1 MKYLN
6 STPVMIINALAKYQS
21 EKNYMPNYT
30 ISIQVLYICFHTGLW
45 LDYIETE
52 LLYPGGDPGRVGD
65 LHWRAVKELQPEL
78 TAEFI
83 SKYSLL
89 HIQ

>member
-1 MKYLN
+1 
-6 STPVMIINALAKYQS
+6 MIIGALAKCKV
-21 EKNYMPNYT
+21 EKKLYT
-30 ISIQVLYICFHTGLW
+30 KLYDLYKSSLFFHTGLW

-52 LLYPGGDPGRVGD
+52 LLYPGGDPGRVGGI
-65 LHWRAVKELQPEL
+65 HWRAVKELQPEL